1 MEYPPVVRAIRKS
14 LLYASSGFTN
24 HDLRFIKTFTDE
36 GWKVFFLRFDALQLQ
51 SCSESMP
58 EGVVEIDWIG
68 TKEAITDH
76 NFIEFLKNFDLLT
89 QDIVPDLVVAGPIPV
104 IGFLATQ
111 SSTAPVILISWA
123 SDLLLDIHK
132 SQKEFRQAQIAISK
146 ANGIIVDC
154 KTVAFIVEELGGQRE
169 KIFLIPWG
177 ITLND
182 FPPGPTRIS
191 DGVFKI
197 VSVRSLEKIYDVQT
211 LIRAAADLRLLDPKF
226 EFQMTIVGN
235 GSEQPFLKDLAE
247 DLGVNDFVDWSPRIN
262 EKDLRQL
269 ILDHDLYVSTSSSD
283 GSSIS
288 MLQALCVGQLVLV
301 SNLETN
307 LEWIEVGWNG
317 WVFDLG
323 DSRHLAEKILEVAK
337 FEPKEDIRVKAPLL
351 IHERAN
357 WEFNKR
363 ELALFLVNSVTG

>member
-1 MEYPPVVRAIRKS
+1 VEYPPEVSAIKKS

-24 HDLRFIKTFTDE
+24 HDLRFIRTFADE
-36 GWKVFFLRFDALQLQ
+36 GWQVFFLRFDGLQLQ
-51 SCSESMP
+51 SCSETLP
-58 EGVVEIDWIG
+58 KEVVEIDWIG
-68 TKEAITDH
+68 SKEVISDH
-76 NFIEFLKNFDLLT
+76 NYSEFLMDFDLLT
-89 QDIVPDLVVAGPIPV
+89 QDIVPDLIVAGPIPV

-123 SDLLLDIHK
+123 FDLLLDIHK

-154 KTVAFIVEELGGQRE
+154 KTVASIVEELGGQRE
-169 KIFLIPWG
+169 KIFSIPWG
-177 ITLND
+177 ITLED
-182 FPPGPTRIS
+182 FSPGPTRIF

-211 LIRAAADLRLLDPKF
+211 LIRAAAELRVLDPKF
-226 EFQMTIVGN
+226 EFQITIVGT
-235 GSEQPFLKDLAE
+235 GSELPLLKNLAK
-247 DLGVNDFVDWSPRIN
+247 DLGVKDFVDWSPRIN
-262 EKDLRQL
+262 EEDLRSL
-269 ILDHDLYVSTSSSD
+269 IVEHDLYVSTSSSD

-301 SNLETN
+301 SNLESN

-323 DSRHLAEKILEVAK
+323 DSRQLAEKILEVAK
-337 FEPKEDIRVKAPLL
+337 FEQKEVIRVNAPLL

-357 WEFNKR
+357 WDVNKR
-363 ELALFLVNSVTG
+363 ELALFLVNSVTK

>member
-1 MEYPPVVRAIRKS
+1 MSAIKKS

-24 HDLRFIKTFTDE
+24 HDLRFIRTFTDD
-36 GWKVFFLRFDALQLQ
+36 GWKVFFLRFDGLQLQ
-51 SCSESMP
+51 SCSETLP
-58 EGVVEIDWIG
+58 KGVVEIDWIG
-68 TKEAITDH
+68 TKEVISDH
-76 NFIEFLKNFDLLT
+76 NYSEFLKDFDLLT

-104 IGFLATQ
+104 IGFVATQ

-123 SDLLLDIHK
+123 FDLLLDIHK

-146 ANGIIVDC
+146 AHGIIVDC
-154 KTVAFIVEELGGQRE
+154 KTVASIVEELGGQRG
-169 KIFLIPWG
+169 KIFTIPWG
-177 ITLND
+177 ITLED

-211 LIRAAADLRLLDPKF
+211 LIRAAAELRLLDPKF
-226 EFQMTIVGN
+226 EFRITIVGT
-235 GSEQPFLKDLAE
+235 GSELPLLKNLAE
-247 DLGVNDFVDWSPRIN
+247 DLGVKEFVDWSPRIN
-262 EKDLRQL
+262 EEDIRSL
-269 ILDHDLYVSTSSSD
+269 ILEHDLYVSTSSSD

-301 SNLETN
+301 SNLESN
-307 LEWIEVGWNG
+307 LEWIEAGWNG

-323 DSRHLAEKILEVAK
+323 DPQQLARKILKVAK
-337 FEPKEDIRVKAPLL
+337 FEQKENIRVNAPLL

-357 WEFNKR
+357 WDVNKR
-363 ELALFLVNSVTG
+363 ELALFLANSVTI